1 MDSERFENYHHFL
14 IILSMSFIHPVNKL
28 VLIFKNCHRII
39 KNNTFAQSAH
49 QLTFRGIKKRPF
61 HGVGEDHVL
70 LLILMFQSMITEP
83 RFLSTVSIYNIEII
97 IVDVYLYLT
106 FIQSLLLTR
115 ACFSP
120 IQIVASRSDENL

>member
-1 MDSERFENYHHFL
+1 
-14 IILSMSFIHPVNKL
+14 MSFIHPVNKL

-49 QLTFRGIKKRPF
+49 QLTFR
-61 HGVGEDHVL
+61 DHVL

-83 RFLSTVSIYNIEII
+83 CFLSTVSIYNIEII

-120 IQIVASRSDENL
+120 IQIVASRFDENL